1 MNTQKPTIQPSITSV
16 FAELEFK
23 RKRKKQ
29 FPKLNNMIAIISMML
44 TTIITAYGP
53 LVGPVSIIVLYA
65 LWFPRI
71 KYRGFFLLRPSR
83 DILYCILFSVWCCMS
98 VFWSD
103 YPSESL
109 KGGLELVSSM
119 VCLIIMA
126 KIVRTEAFVRGVVFG
141 STLVLVASLVS
152 NKYGSDP
159 FTNTYTLVGLFGSK
173 NQLGLFAEISILLS
187 LISLL
192 IKQNI
197 FKKVFYCFI
206 PLCIGLGCLYFC
218 RSAASTV
225 SLAITMLFLILI
237 YVITRLSVRYRTIT
251 FTSAAIWLI
260 IAISTC
266 FALNL
271 QNLLFKSVG
280 KDSTLTGRTVLWE
293 HGMRSGWES
302 PIIGHGYAAFWVR
315 GNPLAE
321 HLWFDFGVYT
331 RMGFHFHNLFVELF
345 VELGLV
351 GLIIMLS
358 LISVTFCKSLMLTL
372 RHGMILEYV
381 FPLSISVM
389 FMIRSLVELDIIGAF
404 SIGNIL
410 FFSIL
415 PRLAIYRREL
425 ADKAAPEST
434 LAGRMATPERRL

>member
-1 MNTQKPTIQPSITSV
+1 MNTQKPTIQPSITST
-16 FAELEFK
+16 FANLELE
-23 RKRKKQ
+23 RKRKKNS
-29 FPKLNNMIAIISMML
+29 PKLNNMTAIISLIL
-44 TTIITAYGP
+44 TTAIAAYGS
-53 LVGPVSIIVLYA
+53 LFGPVCIIVLYA

-71 KYRGFFLLRPSR
+71 KYRGVFLLRPSK
-83 DILYCILFSVWCCMS
+83 DILYCILFSGWCCMS
-98 VFWSD
+98 VIWSD
-103 YPSESL
+103 YRLESL
-109 KGGLELVSSM
+109 KGGLELVSTM
-119 VCLIIMA
+119 MCVIIMA
-126 KIVRTEAFVRGVVFG
+126 KLVRTEAFVRGIVFG
-141 STLVLVASLVS
+141 STLVLAASLIS
-152 NKYGSDP
+152 NKYGLDP
-159 FTNTYTLVGLFGSK
+159 FSNTYTLIGLFGSK
-173 NQLGLFAEISILLS
+173 NQLGLFAEISIMLS

-206 PLCIGLGCLYFC
+206 PFCVGLVCLYFC

-225 SLAITMLFLILI
+225 SLALTMLFLILI
-237 YVITRLSVRYRTIT
+237 YVITRLSTRYRTIT
-251 FTSAAIWLI
+251 FVSAAIWLT

-280 KDSTLTGRTVLWE
+280 KDSTLTGRTVLWD
-293 HGMRSGWES
+293 HGIKAGWES
-302 PIIGHGYAAFWVR
+302 PIIGHGFSAFWVR

-321 HLWFDFGVYT
+321 HLWFDFGIST

-345 VELGLV
+345 VELGIV

-358 LISVTFCKSLMLTL
+358 LMIVTFCKSLMLTL
-372 RHGMILEYV
+372 RHGMVLEYV

-389 FMIRSLVELDIIGAF
+389 FMIRSLVELDIMGAF
-404 SIGNIL
+404 SIGTIL